1 MGEGEEDDASLRP
14 SARHCGLADTELE
27 RQSELDLVA
36 YARLSGFFAQLLA
49 GETPEALAETVA
61 VAVRGLVPCS
71 GVVVQHLNDATG
83 ALVPLASSGDAYGD
97 ESMTIPLVALGRVG
111 GSLSVY
117 RDGLPFTDAEVRF
130 VGRFADAAGLVLES
144 ARTRAKLSQLAQTDD
159 LTGMLNRRG
168 FFDAAE
174 RELARAAREGDDTA
188 LLVIDVDDLKHVNDR
203 HGHSVGDELLARVAQ
218 TLAARTRRG
227 DIIGRLGGDEFAVV
241 LPGATMESAVNLAEE
256 LEHLFANAD
265 VEVAGG
271 PVSVTASVGVAG
283 TGGTRTGIVR
293 LLARADVDMY
303 RKKRKRKGEPGP

>member
-1 MGEGEEDDASLRP
+1 LG
-14 SARHCGLADTELE
+14 DTELE

-61 VAVRGLVPCS
+61 GAVRGLVPCS
-71 GVVVQHLNDATG
+71 GVVVQDLNEATG
-83 ALVPLASSGDAYGD
+83 ALVPLALSGDAYGA

-111 GSLSVY
+111 GSLSVF
-117 RDGLPFTDAEVRF
+117 RNGPPFTDAEVRF

-144 ARTRAKLSQLAQTDD
+144 TRTRAKLSQLAQTDD

-174 RELARAAREGDDTA
+174 RELARAGREGGDTA
-188 LLVIDVDDLKHVNDR
+188 LLVVDVDDLKHVNDR

-218 TLAARTRRG
+218 TLATRTRRG

-241 LPGATMESAVNLAEE
+241 LPGATVEAAANLAEE
-256 LEHLFANAD
+256 LEHLFSTAA
-265 VEVAGG
+265 VEGAAA
-271 PVSVTASVGVAG
+271 PVTVTASVGVAG
-283 TGGTRTGIVR
+283 TGGARTGIVR